1 MIANYGYKDGS
12 GDYFISID
20 TDKCNGCE
28 KCVEAC
34 PQSVFEIGSDDAD
47 PFREEPV
54 AKVGED
60 QRKKLRYTCAP
71 CKQYLKELSGVK
83 TEESEKEIAKLLC
96 VVACETGAIGH
107 SW

>member
-20 TDKCNGCE
+20 TDKCNACE

-34 PQSVFEIGSDDAD
+34 PQNVFETGADDAD

-54 AKVGED
+54 AKVGEGH
-60 QRKKLRYTCAP
+60 RKKLRYTCAP
-71 CKQYLKELSGVK
+71 CKQYLTTLSGVK
-83 TEESEKEIAKLLC
+83 TEESDKEIAKLSC
-96 VVACETGAIGH
+96 VVACEPGAIGH

>member
-12 GDYFISID
+12 GEYFISID

-28 KCVEAC
+28 KCLEAC
-34 PQSVFEIGSDDAD
+34 PQNVFETGSDDAD
-47 PFREEPV
+47 PFREELV
-54 AKVGED
+54 AKVGEAN
-60 QRKKLRYTCAP
+60 RKKLRYTCAP
-71 CKQYLKELSGVK
+71 CKQYLTTLSGVK
-83 TEESEKEIAKLLC
+83 TEESDKEIAKLPC